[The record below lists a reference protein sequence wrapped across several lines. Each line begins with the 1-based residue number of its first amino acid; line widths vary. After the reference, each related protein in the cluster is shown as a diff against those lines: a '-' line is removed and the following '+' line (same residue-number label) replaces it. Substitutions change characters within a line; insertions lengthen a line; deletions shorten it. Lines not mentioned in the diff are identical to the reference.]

1 MSIWDLLPHNLEFL
15 STLLPMLFRGL
26 KWTVIISVIGISL
39 ALVIGSVTGYVL
51 QSRFRTAK
59 KIAEVY
65 LWVIRGTP
73 IMVQALYVYYVIPKM
88 IGIDFSSN
96 QAGVIVVALNS
107 GAFVA
112 EIVRGALMEVDCGQ
126 CEAGLS
132 LGLTEWQTLFHC
144 IVPLAFRAAL
154 PALFNQF
161 IIAVKDTALLSVIVV
176 QEVTKEAQ
184 NYAAL
189 SFKTIGTYTTLA
201 LFYLAVLSALM
212 LLGKLIERR
221 VRR

>member
-1 MSIWDLLPHNLEFL
+1 MNIWGFLPEHLVFL
-15 STLLPMLFRGL
+15 KTLLPMLVRGL
-26 KWTVIISVIGISL
+26 KWTVLISVVGISL
-39 ALVIGSVTGYVL
+39 ALIIGSITGYVL
-51 QSRFRTAK
+51 QSRLRAAK

-65 LWVIRGTP
+65 LWIIRGTP

-88 IGIDFSSN
+88 TGIDFSSN
-96 QAGVIVVALNS
+96 QAGILVIALNS

-112 EIVRGALMEVDCGQ
+112 EVVRGALMEVDCGQ

-132 LGLTEWQTLFHC
+132 LGLTERQTLFHC
-144 IVPLAFRAAL
+144 IVPLAFRASL

-184 NYAAL
+184 NYASL

-201 LFYLAVLSALM
+201 LFYLAVLSCLM

-221 VRR
+221 VRK